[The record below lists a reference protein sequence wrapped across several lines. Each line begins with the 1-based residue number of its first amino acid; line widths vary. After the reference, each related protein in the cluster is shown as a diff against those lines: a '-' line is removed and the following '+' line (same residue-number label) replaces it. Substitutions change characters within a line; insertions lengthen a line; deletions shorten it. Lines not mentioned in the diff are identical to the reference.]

1 VARQERALRT
11 RRAILVAAAKVFDDV
26 GYEAATISGILKEA
40 GVTKGALYF
49 HFASKDELAQAVL
62 AEQVSAL
69 PSVPPQT
76 LKLQQAVDEAL
87 LLTRLLQKGTGDPIV
102 RGSVRL
108 TIDPA
113 VGVAGLDQR
122 VPMQLWIDHT
132 AALFAEAKAAGEV
145 LPHVDLDAF
154 ARLSVGACSWSV
166 ESPCS

>member
-1 VARQERALRT
+1 L
-11 RRAILVAAAKVFDDV
+11 
-26 GYEAATISGILKEA
+26 
-40 GVTKGALYF
+40 
-49 HFASKDELAQAVL
+49 
-62 AEQVSAL
+62 QVSAL

-154 ARLSVGACSWSV
+154 ARLSVGAFTGVQMLSSIMAGRTDMV
-166 ESPCS
+166 QRVADLYTYLLTVIAVPGVLVQLDFTPERGEKVYETVMSGHRRLAGEEPAMTA